1 MLRSKIRLRPIIYET
16 EIVQGFFLP
25 RWFATI
31 PQEQIKAA
39 IGETFEL
46 VANGILRIPEGE
58 PLALKRFAEAVALA
72 EAPAHGAKPL
82 FVPGK

>member
-1 MLRSKIRLRPIIYET
+1 MGGEVLRPRIAVNHT
-16 EIVQGFFLP
+16 TPPFP
-25 RWFATI
+25 RWFATA

-46 VANGILRIPEGE
+46 VASGILRIPEGK
-58 PLALKRFAEAVALA
+58 PLALKQFAEAIALA